1 VKRHMKHVTIV
12 SKPAKAEQTA
22 WVDLKNVF
30 GFDLGFVDLSSPLSG
45 DQPRWILNEVNNAL
59 TK

>member
-1 VKRHMKHVTIV
+1 MKHVTIV

-45 DQPRWILNEVNNAL
+45 DQARLILNEVNNAL

>member
-1 VKRHMKHVTIV
+1 MKHVTIV

-22 WVDLKNVF
+22 GVDLKNVF
-30 GFDLGFVDLSSPLSG
+30 GFDLGFVDLSSPLLG
-45 DQPRWILNEVNNAL
+45 NQARGILNEVNNAL

>member
-1 VKRHMKHVTIV
+1 MKHVTIV

-45 DQPRWILNEVNNAL
+45 DGVQARGILNEVNNAL

>member
-1 VKRHMKHVTIV
+1 MKHITKV
-12 SKPAKAEQTA
+12 SKPAKAAQTA

-30 GFDLGFVDLSSPLSG
+30 GFDLGFIDLSSPLSSG
-45 DQPRWILNEVNNAL
+45 QAQWILGEINNAL